1 MAKMVVL
8 ILISIFFMI
17 GCEPIRKAKMYTRHF
32 ILGKPLEPEV
42 TPTPPPQEIKD
53 FKKEA
58 EVIVQITPQ
67 KRVYNLINGYLTTP
81 EPAMK
86 NLLVSEFSRAD
97 ITFKTDDS
105 ELISSITKFAP
116 LIQDNNAEAM
126 EIMISAYIHLRGANQ
141 EAAANV
147 VALGLDY
154 MLPKTIELYFSRKKD
169 SNCYF
174 ASNIDKNFDL
184 DQKLSIYKSRRES
197 MNEYQTN
204 AAYPENF
211 KAFASECDKAIQ
223 IEQFKINSNKKNQV
237 QEIVPE
243 ATETPDQSPIV
254 APPVQGEF
262 SN

>member
-1 MAKMVVL
+1 MAKMIIL
-8 ILISIFFMI
+8 LLISISVLV

-32 ILGKPLEPEV
+32 ILGKPLEAEP
-42 TPTPPPQEIKD
+42 TPTPIPEEVKD

-81 EPAMK
+81 ETAMK

-97 ITFKTDDS
+97 VTFKTDDP
-105 ELISSITKFAP
+105 ELISSLTKFAP
-116 LIQDNNAEAM
+116 LVQDNNSEAM

-147 VALGLDY
+147 VALGFDY
-154 MLPKTIELYFSRKKD
+154 MLPKTIELYHTKKKD
-169 SNCYF
+169 NNCYF

-184 DQKLSIYKSRRES
+184 DQKLSIYKTRRET
-197 MNEYQTN
+197 MAEYQSN

-211 KAFASECDKAIQ
+211 KAFVSECDKAIQ
-223 IEQFKINSNKKNQV
+223 IEQFKMNSNKKIQV
-237 QEIVPE
+237 QEVVPE
-243 ATETPDQSPIV
+243 ATETPDQSPI
-254 APPVQGEF
+254 AIPPSQGDF